1 MVTDRVVVVVV
12 GGFVVSRMPVPFQ
25 TIWRGFSVRHE
36 GEDVILDL
44 FRCLVPFGSDVLIVC
59 YHRPSQV
66 RIH

>member
-44 FRCLVPFGSDVLIVC
+44 FRCLVLFGNGPLIVC
-59 YHRPSQV
+59 CCRPIRV
-66 RIH
+66 RIR